1 MSILKETK
9 RTNKVRGI
17 HKISTFKF
25 LLRKTLHDNRE
36 GSPDESQTN
45 EHAQF
50 QNMEAADE
58 ALQKLITAQVNR
70 AVAALVNQLPVATP
84 APTPNN
90 NTIENPHSGLVNSGS
105 GGTPNNSQEGEPGN
119 AINSDLQTLVL
130 TLQKQLK
137 EQSERIEQIPG
148 VPPIIKGVDMDR
160 YSQQP
165 WKPSAAP
172 LLIPKKFKMPD
183 IPKYDGTTDLRDH
196 VTAFTTGVKGNDLTK
211 QEIESVL
218 INKFAH
224 SGAQKVEKRM
234 EDIFKIK
241 QGDSELFREFV
252 DRFQRERMTL
262 PRVPNNWEAIAFTSN
277 LNEKSSEATRRLK
290 ESLREFPATTW
301 NDVYNRYST
310 KLRIEEDT
318 VPRSQKE
325 ENIRPRRAETD
336 KRSGKNRYEPY
347 MGPAGKDSRSKQDDQ
362 RHDSKPMNREAGS
375 SLRFRNE
382 RNHYE
387 SRDDDRSL
395 KTRFGGY
402 NFNVSTFELV
412 AVLRSK
418 GDKVRWPKEMRSNPN
433 RRNPDH
439 WCEFH
444 NDHGHKTVDCRFLQS
459 EVDHLLKQGYL
470 TELFSEK
477 GKQAYMKNR
486 QEPQK
491 PLSPK
496 RTVNVISGGEDIN
509 GVSYT
514 AANKVSKVTITQ
526 GKRVRQVL
534 EEDNITF
541 KDADADGVLTP
552 HNDALVI
559 SLIVFYTNV
568 KQVLIDPGSSV
579 NIILLRVL
587 R

>member
-1 MSILKETK
+1 
-9 RTNKVRGI
+9 
-17 HKISTFKF
+17 
-25 LLRKTLHDNRE
+25 
-36 GSPDESQTN
+36 
-45 EHAQF
+45 
-50 QNMEAADE
+50 
-58 ALQKLITAQVNR
+58 
-70 AVAALVNQLPVATP
+70 
-84 APTPNN
+84 
-90 NTIENPHSGLVNSGS
+90 
-105 GGTPNNSQEGEPGN
+105 
-119 AINSDLQTLVL
+119 
-130 TLQKQLK
+130 
-137 EQSERIEQIPG
+137 
-148 VPPIIKGVDMDR
+148 
-160 YSQQP
+160 
-165 WKPSAAP
+165 
-172 LLIPKKFKMPD
+172 
-183 IPKYDGTTDLRDH
+183 
-196 VTAFTTGVKGNDLTK
+196 
-211 QEIESVL
+211 
-218 INKFAH
+218 
-224 SGAQKVEKRM
+224 
-234 EDIFKIK
+234 
-241 QGDSELFREFV
+241 
-252 DRFQRERMTL
+252 MTL
-262 PRVPNNWEAIAFTSN
+262 PRVPDNWAAITFTSN

-325 ENIRPRRAETD
+325 ENIRPGRAKTD

-362 RHDSKPMNREAGS
+362 RHDRKPRNREAGS
-375 SLRFRNE
+375 SSRFRNE

-395 KTRFGGY
+395 KARFGGY
-402 NFNVSTFELV
+402 NFNVSTSEFV
-412 AVLRSK
+412 AVLRSM

-444 NDHGHKTVDCRFLQS
+444 NDHGHKTTDCRFLQS

-491 PLSPK
+491 PPSPK
-496 RTVNVISGGEDIN
+496 KTVNVISEGEGIN

-541 KDADADGVLTP
+541 NDADADDVLTP

-559 SLIVFYTNV
+559 SLIVFDTNV
-568 KQVLIDPGSSV
+568 K
-579 NIILLRVL
+579 
-587 R
+587 